1 MAHSMQKNKIEFLEQ
16 RVDQLEMFISTL
28 EEQNKFMKDIVTQQ
42 NELIKFMAEQN
53 TVNID
58 KMSHHNKVG
67 TKDQENEHIKSADNA
82 DHDLLPNHKDLVVIA
97 TPAAPK
103 KSTIGRR
110 VL

>member
-1 MAHSMQKNKIEFLEQ
+1 MAHAMQKNKIEFLEQ

-28 EEQNKFMKDIVTQQ
+28 EEQNKFMKDIVAQQ

-58 KMSHHNKVG
+58 KLASNKKGHVNL
-67 TKDQENEHIKSADNA
+67 KEEESEEKEHIKSADNA
-82 DHDLLPNHKDLVVIA
+82 MAEMLPHHVEVVKHA
-97 TPAAPK
+97 K
-103 KSTIGRR
+103 KPMGRR

>member
-1 MAHSMQKNKIEFLEQ
+1 MAHAMQKNKIEFLEQ

-58 KMSHHNKVG
+58 KMSSHNKV
-67 TKDQENEHIKSADNA
+67 KEEEKEHLQHHIKSADNA
-82 DHDLLPNHKDLVVIA
+82 DHDLLPSHKDPPSV
-97 TPAAPK
+97 TTSSK
-103 KSTIGRR
+103 KSPLGRR